1 MLFMSKD
8 KRAIRYKQKN
18 ILQDKRGTE
27 SLLTEIT
34 FSILILVAVVILF
47 LFVSSKS
54 GDFRITEQ
62 VYAKQIALLI
72 DQAKPGTKINL
83 EISSIFEIAQ
93 KNKFSGE
100 TIFIDDNNKKV
111 TIRLAE
117 GKGYSI
123 DYFNDAGVSGYV
135 DKRAERLMIEIK

>member
-1 MLFMSKD
+1 M
-8 KRAIRYKQKN
+8 
-18 ILQDKRGTE
+18 
-27 SLLTEIT
+27 
-34 FSILILVAVVILF
+34 
-47 LFVSSKS
+47 
-54 GDFRITEQ
+54 
-62 VYAKQIALLI
+62 
-72 DQAKPGTKINL
+72 